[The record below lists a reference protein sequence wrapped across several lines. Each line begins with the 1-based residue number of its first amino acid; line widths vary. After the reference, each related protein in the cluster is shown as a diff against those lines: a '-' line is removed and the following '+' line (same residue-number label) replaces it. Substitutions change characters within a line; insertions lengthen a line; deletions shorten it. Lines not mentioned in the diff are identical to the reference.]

1 MDAAQVRRW
10 IAGFEAATETDRQA
24 HRRRGADPAWS
35 IRLALSM
42 IDAAHHGSGGRA
54 VRDSLRETEAER
66 VRAVWA
72 RLRQRLRR

>member
-42 IDAAHHGSGGRA
+42 IDAAHRGPGGRDI
-54 VRDSLRETEAER
+54 RDPLREAEAER